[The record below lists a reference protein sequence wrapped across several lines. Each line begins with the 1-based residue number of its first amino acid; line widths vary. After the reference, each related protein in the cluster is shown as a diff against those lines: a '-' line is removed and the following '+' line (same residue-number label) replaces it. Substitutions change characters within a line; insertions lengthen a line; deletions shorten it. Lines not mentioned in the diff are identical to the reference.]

1 MAKSIQE
8 DYKTLVDF
16 WNQNFALEEEEKK
29 QLEETSNDDSWKE
42 LPPSAKLFDV
52 LTSFKGKEHVL
63 DYGCGSGWGSLVMA
77 KSGVS
82 RITAVDVAN
91 NSLEMLRC
99 YAKAYGVDQQI
110 EGIVIDEAWLSKQ
123 PKGVYDGLFCS
134 NVIDVVPLEMAKRI
148 VEECARVVQ
157 EGAFVVFSL
166 NYFIEPEK
174 MAERGAKID
183 GPHIYLNGVLRLL
196 SLTDLEWKNLFEC
209 FFKDVSLA
217 YFSWPGEAKETR
229 RLFTMKK

>member
-99 YAKAYGVDQQI
+99 YAKAYGVELRRFYANWDSNIQVVQI
-110 EGIVIDEAWLSKQ
+110 PHHGSWNNFSSYVVFDEA
-123 PKGVYDGLFCS
+123 VYVIS
-134 NVIDVVPLEMAKRI
+134 NKEQKRKPSDVDYRR
-148 VEECARVVQ
+148 VEH
-157 EGAFVVFSL
+157 
-166 NYFIEPEK
+166 N
-174 MAERGAKID
+174 
-183 GPHIYLNGVLRLL
+183 LL
-196 SLTDLEWKNLFEC
+196 SQDKTVFLTWEWPNT
-209 FFKDVSLA
+209 
-217 YFSWPGEAKETR
+217 PI
-229 RLFTMKK
+229 